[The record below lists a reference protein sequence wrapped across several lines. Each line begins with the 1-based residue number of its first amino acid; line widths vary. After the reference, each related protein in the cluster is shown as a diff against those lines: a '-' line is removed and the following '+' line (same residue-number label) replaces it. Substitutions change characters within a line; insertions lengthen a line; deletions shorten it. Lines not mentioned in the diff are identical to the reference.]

1 MSLQVYEIF
10 RSIQGETTRAGFPSL
25 FIRLAGCNLN
35 CAWCD
40 TAYARRGGIP
50 MTVDEI
56 IARVKSAGRFDHV
69 TVTGGEPLCQQETP
83 GLIGAILG
91 MGHDVQVETNGSLP
105 VSAIPAGA
113 RKIVDVKPPSSGEAG
128 SFLAENLRHLAP
140 GDELKFVTADP
151 GDYTFCKNFIEKY
164 AGHVKDGVTVN
175 ISPVP
180 GKMDPAAL
188 AEMMLADGLNARLN
202 LQLHA
207 IIWPG
212 GEKKDL

>member
-40 TAYARRGGIP
+40 TAYARRGGTP
-50 MTVDEI
+50 MTIDEI

-69 TVTGGEPLCQQETP
+69 TVTGGEPLCQEGTP

-91 MGHDVQVETNGSLP
+91 MGHNVQVETNGSLP
-105 VSAIPAGA
+105 VSGIPAGA

-128 SFLAENLRHLAP
+128 SFLAENLRSLAP
-140 GDELKFVTADP
+140 GDELKLVVADRA
-151 GDYTFCKNFIEKY
+151 DYDYYRNFIEKN
-164 AGHVKDGVTVN
+164 AGHLKNGVTLN
-175 ISPVP
+175 ISPVL
-180 GKMDPAAL
+180 GKMNPAAL
-188 AEMMLADGLNARLN
+188 AEMMIADGLNARLN

-212 GEKKDL
+212 GEKKDN